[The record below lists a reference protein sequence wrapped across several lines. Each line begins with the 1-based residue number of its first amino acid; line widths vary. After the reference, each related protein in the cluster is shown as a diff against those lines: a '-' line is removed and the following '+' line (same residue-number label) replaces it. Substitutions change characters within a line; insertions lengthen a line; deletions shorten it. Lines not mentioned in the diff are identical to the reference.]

1 MYFFDHLDWY
11 RGKII
16 DAVSNEGTYSVLYD
30 DGDIDDG
37 LVPRCVRRFVPY
49 EINETI
55 EIRPGEDEM
64 WSEGKIIQDHG
75 GGVFDIQI
83 PDGPVFKNL
92 PQSVLRRPMS
102 TNDTRTL
109 RVGNKVL
116 ARFDED
122 DEYFPGIIVADN
134 GDGTH
139 SVQYD
144 DGDFEKSVKAKMI
157 KFWNT

>member
-1 MYFFDHLDWY
+1 MFFFDHLDWY

-37 LVPRCVRRFVPY
+37 LVPRCVRRFVRY
-49 EINETI
+49 EIDETI
-55 EIRPGEDEM
+55 EIRPEEDGM
-64 WSEGKIIQDHG
+64 WYEGKIIQDHG

-92 PQSVLRRPMS
+92 PQSVLRRPRS
-102 TNDTRTL
+102 TDDTRPL
-109 RVGNKVL
+109 QVGNKVL

-122 DEYFPGIIVADN
+122 DNYFPGIIVADN
-134 GDGTH
+134 GDGTY

-144 DGDFEKSVKAKMI
+144 DGDFEKSVKAQMI
-157 KFWNT
+157 EFLNS